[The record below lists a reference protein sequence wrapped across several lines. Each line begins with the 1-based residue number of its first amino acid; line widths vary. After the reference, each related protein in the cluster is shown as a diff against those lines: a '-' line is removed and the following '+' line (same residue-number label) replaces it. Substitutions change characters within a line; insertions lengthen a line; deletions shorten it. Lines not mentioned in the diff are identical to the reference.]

1 MKAEILCV
9 GTEILLGDIVNTNA
23 AFLARELAAMGILV
37 YHQSVVGDNPGR
49 LEAQLRRA
57 LEEND
62 CVIMTGGLGPTYDDL
77 TKETAA
83 GLFGRK
89 MAMHEESLR
98 QIEAFFAR
106 RKRPMTE
113 NNKKQAMMPEGAII
127 FPNHNGTAPGLALE
141 ADGKIAILLPGPPR
155 EMERMFRESVAPYLA
170 KFSDRVL
177 VSETVHIFGV
187 GESQVEHTLKEQMV
201 SLTNPTLAPYA
212 KEGEVLLR
220 VTAAAKD
227 ETEAK
232 ALIAP
237 VVEQICAIFPDNVYG
252 VGVGNLQTALVQTL
266 AAKNLTVATA
276 ESCTGGLIS
285 KRITEVSGASQ
296 VFDCGVCSYANQIK
310 AGVLGV
316 KEETLAQY
324 GAVSEQTAMEMAQ
337 GVRALAGAEIGIS
350 TTGIAGPTGG
360 TAEKPVGL
368 VYVGISSQ
376 NGTRAVRLELGRGF
390 TDEREYIRWL
400 ASSHALYLALR
411 EAEKL

>member
-127 FPNHNGTAPGLALE
+127 FPNHNGTYRTWKNPMHQNRLSQY
-141 ADGKIAILLPGPPR
+141 ILSLSPPQQYVR
-155 EMERMFRESVAPYLA
+155 QIQSLLI
-170 KFSDRVL
+170 FS
-177 VSETVHIFGV
+177 
-187 GESQVEHTLKEQMV
+187 
-201 SLTNPTLAPYA
+201 
-212 KEGEVLLR
+212 
-220 VTAAAKD
+220 
-227 ETEAK
+227 
-232 ALIAP
+232 
-237 VVEQICAIFPDNVYG
+237 
-252 VGVGNLQTALVQTL
+252 
-266 AAKNLTVATA
+266 
-276 ESCTGGLIS
+276 
-285 KRITEVSGASQ
+285 
-296 VFDCGVCSYANQIK
+296 
-310 AGVLGV
+310 
-316 KEETLAQY
+316 
-324 GAVSEQTAMEMAQ
+324 
-337 GVRALAGAEIGIS
+337 
-350 TTGIAGPTGG
+350 
-360 TAEKPVGL
+360 
-368 VYVGISSQ
+368 
-376 NGTRAVRLELGRGF
+376 
-390 TDEREYIRWL
+390 
-400 ASSHALYLALR
+400 
-411 EAEKL
+411 

>member
-49 LEAQLRRA
+49 LEQQLRRA

-89 MAMHEESLR
+89 MEMHEESLR

-113 NNKKQAMMPEGAII
+113 NNKKQAMMPQGAIV
-127 FPNHNGTAPGLALE
+127 FENHNGTAPGLALE
-141 ADGKIAILLPGPPR
+141 ENGKIAILLPGPPR

-170 KFSDRVL
+170 QFSDQVL

-187 GESQVEHTLKEQMV
+187 GESQVEHTLKEQML

-227 ETEAK
+227 EIEAK
-232 ALIAP
+232 NLIAL
-237 VVEQICAIFPDNVYG
+237 VVEQICEDAWHMGI
-252 VGVGNLQTALVQTL
+252 
-266 AAKNLTVATA
+266 KN
-276 ESCTGGLIS
+276 
-285 KRITEVSGASQ
+285 
-296 VFDCGVCSYANQIK
+296 
-310 AGVLGV
+310 
-316 KEETLAQY
+316 
-324 GAVSEQTAMEMAQ
+324 
-337 GVRALAGAEIGIS
+337 
-350 TTGIAGPTGG
+350 
-360 TAEKPVGL
+360 
-368 VYVGISSQ
+368 
-376 NGTRAVRLELGRGF
+376 
-390 TDEREYIRWL
+390 
-400 ASSHALYLALR
+400 
-411 EAEKL
+411 